1 MTAEHP
7 GPLEEDPLLRSLGE
21 LPARDL
27 DRDHSEVIRR
37 RGQLALA
44 RAARYRERPLLGTF
58 ASIYRLGLEPAFV
71 LTVLCIY
78 LAWALLTVSDLL
90 TLPPLR

>member
-1 MTAEHP
+1 MTAERP
-7 GPLEEDPLLRSLGE
+7 GPLEDPLLRSLGE
-21 LPARDL
+21 LPVRDL
-27 DRDHSEVIRR
+27 DLARAEAIRR

-44 RAARYRERPLLGTF
+44 RSARFRERPLLGTL
-58 ASIYRLGLEPAFV
+58 ASVYRLGLEPAFV
-71 LTVLCIY
+71 LTVLCVY